1 MEGLAGFAFVV
12 VFEDG
17 MELEPHCLHILED
30 TENVIALECTWMYA
44 CTAHAYGEVA
54 CLIDNADG
62 EPVPRERNG

>member
-30 TENVIALECTWMYA
+30 TENVVALESAWVYA
-44 CTAHAYGEVA
+44 CTAHAYGEVV
-54 CLIDNADG
+54 CLVNDAD
-62 EPVPRERNG
+62 RETILR